1 MNPQPTI
8 DAMSDA
14 AQTLE
19 SGDVREK
26 LHAIQQAQDAL
37 DGMKAV
43 LLAELHVSKAHE
55 IDGASTLNA
64 WVRNQLRMSSKQA
77 SVLVRNSAAL
87 NDLALVAESA
97 LSGRINAAHVQA
109 FVYGIKHVGLEVMR
123 QHEKAFVKVAE
134 SHDPGKL
141 FEVIKHL
148 KDVIHPDDLDDK
160 WRDGM
165 DKEDFCV
172 DAVPDGWHVSG
183 FLNTVTGAKLKKVI
197 DSLAAPRDKD
207 DDRTGPQRRVQA
219 VDDIASALL
228 DSALPSDKGVRP
240 HMSVFADADTVEAA
254 AQHVKQATEHPFGMT
269 DPMPDVEPATL
280 AGHGHIGPQL
290 LMYFL
295 CISDVTAFLMS
306 EGGGQAQVLNAATS
320 PQAERSEAGA
330 RAEPGSDGVAGAA
343 RHEPRAPPLHLVLPR
358 RPHRP
363 RPPHRDLLAL
373 PPPRPPRPPHHH
385 RQRRHRLHLH
395 HPPRQTTPPQTTNPL
410 PPSRLTPHRPA
421 AHRHAYRQPH
431 DR

>member
-8 DAMSDA
+8 DAMSQA

-19 SGDVREK
+19 TGDVREK

-37 DGMKAV
+37 DGLKSA

-109 FVYGIKHVGLEVMR
+109 FVYGIKHVGLDIMR

-134 SHDPGKL
+134 QHDPGKL

-172 DAVPDGWHVSG
+172 DAVPDGWHVTG
-183 FLNTVTGAKLKKVI
+183 FLNTITGAKLKKVI

-240 HMSVFADADTVEAA
+240 HMSVFVDADTVEAA
-254 AQHVKQATEHPFGMT
+254 AQHVKQAAEHPFGAA

-295 CISDVTAFLMS
+295 CISDVTAFLMKN
-306 EGGGQAQVLNAATS
+306 GNTQDQVLNVGRTRRLATYK
-320 PQAERSEAGA
+320 QRRAVIA
-330 RAEPGSDGVAGAA
+330 RQNGVCATPGCHHTHLEIHHVIWYSRGGPTDLDLLVGICS
-343 RHEPRAPPLHLVLPR
+343 RCHHLV
-358 RPHRP
+358 
-363 RPPHRDLLAL
+363 HRDLLTITGNAADGFTFTTRHGKPL
-373 PPPRPPRPPHHH
+373 
-385 RQRRHRLHLH
+385 RRRRTH
-395 HPPRQTTPPQTTNPL
+395 
-410 PPSRLTPHRPA
+410 
-421 AHRHAYRQPH
+421 YRQAA
-431 DR
+431 